1 MNEQVTKG
9 VETTSAAVAV
19 NEIADVTDV
28 RCDLLTSFK
37 CVTGIYLNLI
47 IYDVLRNA
55 VIMSIQRA
63 K

>member
-37 CVTGIYLNLI
+37 CVTYWYIFEFDYL
-47 IYDVLRNA
+47 
-55 VIMSIQRA
+55 
-63 K
+63 